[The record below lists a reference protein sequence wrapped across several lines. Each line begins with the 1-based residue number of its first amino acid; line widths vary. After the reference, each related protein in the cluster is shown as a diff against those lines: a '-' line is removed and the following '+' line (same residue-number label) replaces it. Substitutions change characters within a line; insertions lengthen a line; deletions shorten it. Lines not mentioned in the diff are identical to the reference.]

1 MVGEKE
7 QTNNT
12 VNVRT
17 RDNVVHGEL
26 SLDDIMKKFDNLKTS
41 RKADNTVF

>member
-7 QTNNT
+7 RSSQT

-26 SLDDIMKKFDNLKTS
+26 SISDLIQKFNGLTEKHTIGEDT
-41 RKADNTVF
+41 F